1 MKDIPL
7 EIERKYIIKMPA
19 LDLLAATEGGTHS
32 RITQTYLSSPSG
44 ITHRVRRR
52 EYDDRIDY
60 TETKKVRIDR
70 ISVYEDERELSAE
83 EYDALLASADPAR
96 TPIIKERYTIPAGG
110 LTVEIDVYPQ
120 WTRTAIM
127 EIELPSRE
135 TEPPI
140 PPFLTVIREVTGV
153 REYSNAAMS
162 KAFPE
167 EVE

>member
-7 EIERKYIIKMPA
+7 EIERKYIIAMPD
-19 LDLLAATEGGTHS
+19 LDSIRRAEGGTYS

-44 ITHRVRRR
+44 VTHRVRRR
-52 EYDDRIDY
+52 EYDGGTVY

-83 EYDALLASADPAR
+83 EYERLLTLADPAR
-96 TPIIKERYTIPAGG
+96 TPISKERYTLPSGG

-120 WTRTAIM
+120 WTRTAVM

-135 TEPPI
+135 TLPPI
-140 PPFLTVIREVTGV
+140 PPFIEVIREVTGE

-162 KAFPE
+162 LSFPKE
-167 EVE
+167 IV